1 MDVKPRLVI
10 FVMIDEPENKNRTGG
25 KTAAPIFRK
34 IGEGILALC
43 GGKPKEPDI
52 IMASSPVR
60 YGTSGQTPHRSVLV
74 RKGSRPGSWIVP
86 DMKGFEMR
94 QMSST
99 FAEE

>member
-1 MDVKPRLVI
+1 MEV
-10 FVMIDEPENKNRTGG
+10 E
-25 KTAAPIFRK
+25 
-34 IGEGILALC
+34 
-43 GGKPKEPDI
+43 PKEPDI

-94 QMSST
+94 QVLDVCGRMKCDLSFKGTGLVTGQEPKPGTILNEGAAVTVSL
-99 FAEE
+99 EGQSL